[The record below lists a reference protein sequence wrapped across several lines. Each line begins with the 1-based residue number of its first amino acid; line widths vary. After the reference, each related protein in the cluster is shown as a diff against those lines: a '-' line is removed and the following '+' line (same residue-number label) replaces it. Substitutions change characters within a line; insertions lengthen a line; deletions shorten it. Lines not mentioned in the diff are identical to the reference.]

1 MKTTDLFDSRS
12 PVISTRGLNVHA
24 CSFCELRVD
33 AGFTPEDPDHSRGY
47 VRLEL
52 DRESEQRGGIATR
65 VLRASAVRDGQLK
78 DVLEFHTKGD
88 CETAALA
95 RALIFA
101 ANRLLHGLDDP
112 DATTGLI
119 GDWKDEPTP
128 QGILRDS
135 PSGSVFQGDWN
146 E

>member
-52 DRESEQRGGIATR
+52 DRETEQRGGIATR

-112 DATTGLI
+112 DAATGLI